1 MKASKMTRSRF
12 FVPLLLALAA
22 LLVPATALADASPQA
37 FVKAQHEQLTALL
50 KKPKSAAT
58 EKKIQSIFDTL
69 LDYHSLAKQS
79 LGEYWDQRKAS
90 EQKDFENVLQRLV
103 RNAYRKNLRKTLD
116 YKIDYNGEDKAKEG
130 YLVKTVAK
138 SKTNAREDPVHIDYV
153 LHKVD
158 GKWRV
163 YDIVTE
169 GSSLVNNYRSQFR
182 RIIKKKGFDELMRRM
197 KKKLDKEEA
206 S

>member
-1 MKASKMTRSRF
+1 MKALKMIRSRLLF
-12 FVPLLLALAA
+12 PLLLALAA
-22 LLVPATALADASPQA
+22 LLLPVTALAAPSPQT
-37 FVKAQHEQLTALL
+37 FVNQKHVQLTALL

-58 EKKIQSIFDTL
+58 EKKIQRIFDQL
-69 LDYHSLAKQS
+69 LDYHSLAKHS
-79 LGEYWDQRKAS
+79 LGEYWDKRSDA
-90 EQKDFENVLQRLV
+90 ERKDFENVLERLV

-116 YKIDYNGEDKAKEG
+116 YKIDYKGEAKAKEG

-138 SKTNAREDPVHIDYV
+138 SRTNAREDPVSIDYT

-182 RIIKKKGFDELMRRM
+182 RIIKKKGFDDLMSRM

>member
-1 MKASKMTRSRF
+1 MKASKMNRPRILL
-12 FVPLLLALAA
+12 PLLLSLVALLLPASALAA
-22 LLVPATALADASPQA
+22 PSPQT
-37 FVKAQHEQLTALL
+37 FVKQKHVELTTLL
-50 KKPKSAAT
+50 KKPKSSAT
-58 EKKIQSIFDTL
+58 EKKIQSIFDQL

-79 LGEYWDQRKAS
+79 LGEYWDKRSAA
-90 EQKDFENVLQRLV
+90 EQKDFENVLERLV

-116 YKIDYNGEDKAKEG
+116 YKISYKGESKAKEG

-138 SKTNAREDPVHIDYV
+138 SRKNAREEPVSIDYV
-153 LHKVD
+153 LHKVG

-169 GSSLVNNYRSQFR
+169 GSSLVHNYRSQFR
-182 RIIKKKGFDELMRRM
+182 RIIKKKGFDELISRM
-197 KKKLDKEEA
+197 KKKLDKEEG

>member
-1 MKASKMTRSRF
+1 MTRARF
-12 FVPLLLALAA
+12 LLPLLLALCA
-22 LLVPATALADASPQA
+22 LLVPATALAAPNPQA
-37 FVKAQHEQLTALL
+37 FVKQKHVQLTALL
-50 KKPKSAAT
+50 EKPKSTAT
-58 EKKIQSIFDTL
+58 EKKIQSIFDQL

-79 LGEYWDQRKAS
+79 LGEYWDKRSAA
-90 EQKDFENVLQRLV
+90 EQKDFENVLERLV
-103 RNAYRKNLRKTLD
+103 RNAYRRNLRKTLD
-116 YKIDYNGEDKAKEG
+116 YKIDYKGEAKAKEG

-138 SKTNAREDPVHIDYV
+138 SRTNAREDPVSIDYL